1 MALANKLLSQAF
13 EAYQAGRIDEAE
25 AICRKLVPLAPR
37 EGRVS
42 FLLGM
47 SLKRAGRVAEAAE
60 WLKRA
65 ATLQPHSAEVL
76 NGLGTAYS
84 SLQDYPHAADCF
96 ARAIEANPRYA
107 DAHYN
112 MGNACQ
118 RMRHYDKALGFYQTA
133 LQLNPQDYEA
143 WTNLGNFHKQL
154 NQIEPA
160 LAACERA
167 LQCKSDFA
175 LAHWNRALVL
185 LLAGRLQE
193 GFQEYEWRWR
203 LHGPIFAPRSFSQP
217 LWNGQLIRDKT
228 LLVHAEQGLGD
239 AIQFV
244 RYLPR
249 IRPRAGRII
258 LETPAPLKSLFEHTT
273 YVDQFISQGEAPPPF
288 DYYIPLMSLPRLCQT
303 TLETIPNSV
312 PYLETPAF
320 PDFPA
325 VPTGHLKV
333 GLTWA
338 GNMSSTD
345 LADRS
350 IRLEELAPLFEIPG
364 VAFFGLQVPIPP
376 HDEVVAGTLRH
387 LVNLAPFLSDFR
399 RTAAAIGQMDLVI
412 SVDTA
417 VAHLAG
423 ALGKPVWTFL
433 MHSPDWRWLL
443 ARPDSPWYPTM
454 RLFRQTERGQWAQP
468 IEQVAQEL
476 RHWRPQLP

>member
-1 MALANKLLSQAF
+1 MNKPLSQAF
-13 EAYQAGRIDEAE
+13 EAYQAGRFGEAE
-25 AICRKLVPLAPR
+25 TICRKLISLAPR
-37 EGRVS
+37 EGRVN

-65 ATLQPHSAEVL
+65 ATLQPRSAEVL
-76 NGLGTAYS
+76 NGLGSVYS
-84 SLQDYPHAADCF
+84 ELQDYPHAADCF
-96 ARAIEANPRYA
+96 NRAIEANPRYA

-118 RMRHYDKALGFYQTA
+118 KMRQYDKALGFYQAA
-133 LQLNPQDYEA
+133 LRLNPQDYEA
-143 WTNLGNFHKQL
+143 WTNLGNFYKQL
-154 NQIEPA
+154 NQIAPA

-167 LQCKSDFA
+167 LQCQSDFA

-203 LHGPIFAPRSFSQP
+203 LKGPIFVPRSYSQP

-244 RYLPR
+244 RYLRR
-249 IRPRAGRII
+249 IRPRAGRIV
-258 LETPAPLKSLFEHTT
+258 LETPAPIQSLFEQAACA
-273 YVDQFISQGEAPPPF
+273 DQTIAQGEAPPPF

-303 TLETIPNSV
+303 TLETIPHDV

-320 PDFPA
+320 TDFPKI
-325 VPTGHLKV
+325 PSGQMKV

-338 GNMSSTD
+338 GNAFSTD

-350 IRLEELAPLFEIPG
+350 IRLEELSPLFEIPG
-364 VAFFGLQVPIPP
+364 IVFFGLQVPVPP
-376 HDEVVAGTLRH
+376 RDEPAARALRH
-387 LVNLAPFLSDFR
+387 LVNLAPHLGDFR
-399 RTAAAIGQMDLVI
+399 RTAAVIGQMDLVI

-423 ALGKPVWTFL
+423 ALAKPVWTLL

-443 ARPDSPWYPTM
+443 ARSDSPWYPTM

-468 IEQVAQEL
+468 IGQVAREL
-476 RHWRPQLP
+476 RRWRLQHP